1 MNETPEATQR
11 KCPEPAETST
21 VDAYIGARIRGR
33 RLMLQLSEDALAGR
47 LFLPVAVIHA
57 FEEGMVRIRAS
68 TLHDISGIL
77 KVPMRFFFDGYT
89 ASADNDV

>member
-1 MNETPEATQR
+1 MIETPGATLQ

-33 RLMLQLSEDALAGR
+33 RVMLKLSEDALARR
-47 LFLPVAVIHA
+47 LLMPVAVIHA

-68 TLHDISGIL
+68 TLHDIGGIL
-77 KVPMRFFFDGYT
+77 KVPMRFFFDGYM